1 MIAAMGA
8 SLPMSVGVALSPV
21 PIAAVMLLM
30 LTARARANARS
41 FLLGWML
48 GILTVSTIV
57 LLLPGLDTS
66 QGAPTVFSGYFK
78 IALGIILLLMSIQR
92 WRLRPAPDAHVDMP
106 PALTGLDQFGP
117 LHSLA
122 AGFLLSG
129 VNPKNLIL
137 VVAGANTIDA
147 SLLPP
152 AQQIIVLLVFTV
164 IASITVGIPVFAHI
178 LFRNATEAMFGD
190 WKNWLIR
197 NNVVILASLFL
208 MFGALL
214 IGDGLSIIAA

>member
-1 MIAAMGA
+1 
-8 SLPMSVGVALSPV
+8 
-21 PIAAVMLLM
+21 
-30 LTARARANARS
+30 
-41 FLLGWML
+41 ML

-78 IALGIILLLMSIQR
+78 IALGIILLLMSIRR

-106 PALTGLDQFGP
+106 PALARLDQFGP
-117 LHSLA
+117 LYSLA

-164 IASITVGIPVFAHI
+164 IASITVGIPVFAHV
-178 LFRNATEAMFGD
+178 LFRNTTEAMFGH

-208 MFGALL
+208 MFAALL
-214 IGDGLSIIAA
+214 IGDGLSIIAT